1 MNTVS
6 LQDLVGGA
14 LNQKFEHSFERVIE
28 NLQDVNTPYK
38 DKRHIVITI
47 TFEQNEQRD
56 DVLADIAVKEKLAPQ
71 GKLLTRFGVGKDL
84 RTGKVYAEE
93 HGNQLKGQMSINTV
107 ELDAEG
113 ENQEDDTVIDTQ
125 TGEIIDFRKVKGE

>member
-1 MNTVS
+1 MNTVN
-6 LQDLVGGA
+6 LHDIAGGA
-14 LNQKFEHSFERVIE
+14 LNQKFEHSFKRVVE

-38 DKRHIVITI
+38 DKRQIVITI

-56 DVLADIAVKEKLAPQ
+56 DVLAEIAVKEKLAPQ

-125 TGEIIDFRKVKGE
+125 TGEIIDFRKAKGE

>member
-1 MNTVS
+1 MNTVN
-6 LQDLVGGA
+6 LHDIAGGA
-14 LNQKFEHSFERVIE
+14 LNQKFEHSFKRVVE

-38 DKRHIVITI
+38 DKRQIVITI

-56 DVLADIAVKEKLAPQ
+56 DVLAEIAVKEKLAPQ